1 MTAATPADLRWL
13 DAAVRLATQVRG
25 TTADNPAAAALVVN
39 PMDNALVARAVTA
52 RGGHPHAE
60 AVALDQAGFDAAGAT
75 LYVTLEPCA
84 SWGRSPPCVD
94 AIVRSG
100 VMRVV
105 IGMANP
111 DPEQR
116 GVAEARLESAGV
128 EVVFAHHAPSAQ
140 LHAGQTRHHATQR
153 PFVTAVLVVARD
165 DTLLDPAS
173 GAARDWLDLERAHA
187 DAIVMG
193 AAGARTRPAVP
204 AIARSGLETR
214 TPLRVVLAGASGVDR
229 RMSLIGG
236 FTGHRTAVIAETNT
250 PVDAP
255 VSVEVIRVA
264 GKTGRPDLTAA
275 LAALA
280 KRGARSVQLEPGP
293 KLLAAML
300 EAELVDAVSLVTL
313 DQAGQG
319 GPPATPDGRIA
330 DLLLAADL
338 MPEREQGGD
347 GAKITIYRRS
357 A

>member
-1 MTAATPADLRWL
+1 MTAAPEDLRWL
-13 DAAVRLATQVRG
+13 DAAVRLANQARG
-25 TTADNPAAAALVVN
+25 TTADNPAVAALVVN
-39 PMDNALVARAVTA
+39 PLDQALIARAVTA
-52 RGGHPHAE
+52 RGGRPHAE
-60 AVALDQAGFDAAGAT
+60 ALALEQAGFDAAGAT

-111 DPEQR
+111 DPAQR
-116 GVAEARLESAGV
+116 GLAEARLESAGV
-128 EVVFAHHAPSAQ
+128 EVVLAHHAPSAQ
-140 LHAGQTRHHATQR
+140 LHAGQARHSAVQR
-153 PFVTAVLVVARD
+153 PFVTAVVIVARD
-165 DTLLDPAS
+165 DTLLDPPS
-173 GAARDWLDLERAHA
+173 GPARDWLDLERARA

-193 AAGARTRPAVP
+193 ASGARTRPAVP

-214 TPLRVVLAGASGVDR
+214 TPLRVVLSGASGVDR

-236 FTGHRTAVIAETNT
+236 FTGHRTAVIAQSDT

-255 VSVEVIRVA
+255 VSVEVLRVSGQA
-264 GKTGRPDLTAA
+264 GRPDLGAA

-280 KRGARSVQLEPGP
+280 KRGARSVLLEPGP
-293 KLLAAML
+293 RLLSAML
-300 EAELVDAVSLVTL
+300 DAELVDAVSLVTL

-319 GPPATPDGRIA
+319 GPQATPDGRIA

-338 MPEREQGGD
+338 MPEREQGAE